1 MDDNGNNNNNH
12 HHHDDHDHDHDHMP
26 LSWLMRPH
34 HLAPIG
40 GGTW

>member
-1 MDDNGNNNNNH
+1 MDDNGNNNNNNH
-12 HHHDDHDHDHDHMP
+12 HHHDDPDHMP